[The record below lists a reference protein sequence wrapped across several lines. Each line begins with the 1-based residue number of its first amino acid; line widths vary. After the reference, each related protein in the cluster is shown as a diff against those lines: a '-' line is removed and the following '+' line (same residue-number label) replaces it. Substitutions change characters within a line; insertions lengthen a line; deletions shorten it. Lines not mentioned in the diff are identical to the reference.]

1 MRASAPPFL
10 STSLLLALVLA
21 ATLGAGCGKE
31 DPGTLARALAVHDS
45 LDVALRI
52 AQDELRWTENEIRAA
67 REKTAYLVL
76 DVPRERLWLKSAGMV
91 FDSLEVA
98 SVSLRDEDA
107 DSLRRAPFRRIS
119 GVEAMVVR
127 APHLDADTTKD
138 KAAAV
143 LARYVPPRAM
153 SLRQVVHADGV
164 SIRFTASDPP
174 GLWDE
179 IRVFFSRS
187 FGTPVE
193 STAEGSGEDA
203 SSSRPPIRVDVEVA
217 GSDLSRLDHFVEKGM
232 PILIRFA
239 P

>member
-1 MRASAPPFL
+1 MRASAPPF
-10 STSLLLALVLA
+10 SFTSLLLAVVLA
-21 ATLGAGCGKE
+21 AALAAGCGK
-31 DPGTLARALAVHDS
+31 DDADTLARTLAVHDS
-45 LDVALRI
+45 LDTALRL
-52 AQDELRWTENEIRAA
+52 AHDELAWTQSEVRAA

-76 DVPRERLWLKSAGMV
+76 DVPRERLWLKSAGMG

-107 DSLRRAPFRRIS
+107 DSLRRDPFRRIS

-143 LARYVPPRAM
+143 LARYVPPRAT

-187 FGTPVE
+187 FGTPAE
-193 STAEGSGEDA
+193 STAAGDGEDA
-203 SSSRPPIRVDVEVA
+203 SSSRPPIRIDVEVA

-232 PILIRFA
+232 PLLIRFA